1 MTTLFF
7 DEHRPYLMRLA
18 YRLLGSVAD
27 AEDATQETFIRWQ
40 TAGAPELVSPRAWLA
55 RTCTRLCL
63 DVLKSSE
70 RTRVTYVG
78 DWLPEPLF
86 DDAADKTRID
96 DTLSMALL
104 LSIQRLRPTE
114 RAVFLLHDV
123 FDHPFDEV
131 AEILELDPANCRQIA
146 ARARKFL
153 GEPRPR
159 ITPVAEEVTRI
170 ADAFFAALDSGDV
183 GVLTA
188 VLASDVVMRA
198 DGGGKVSAIAKPLVG
213 ASDVAAFLEAVFIRA
228 RPVFERREVWFNG
241 APGVLLV
248 AGGRPISAFQ
258 FDVVDGRIEGIF
270 VQRNP
275 DKLEVFED
283 RPSLGTS
290 RP

>member
-114 RAVFLLHDV
+114 RAVFL
-123 FDHPFDEV
+123 
-131 AEILELDPANCRQIA
+131 
-146 ARARKFL
+146 
-153 GEPRPR
+153 RPR
-159 ITPVAEEVTRI
+159 NTPVAEEVTRI